1 MEIENLT
8 KDIRNRSFE
17 RKKDKTPD
25 QVAASWYND
34 DLTYSGVSKT
44 LFLILPTPGCSWAL
58 GDAGG
63 CTMCSYV
70 SDCTLEPIK
79 SEDIIRIFND
89 HLERFPLDEEDE
101 IAVKLFASGS
111 FLNPHELPKDARDT
125 ILKKLV
131 SLGNVKEIIVESRP
145 EYVTED
151 VLEEIA
157 EIIGDTLFEVSI
169 GLETYNDDTRLNKI
183 NKGFTA
189 KDFEDAVETI
199 HRLRDEKGYNLK
211 AKAYVFVKPIFLSE
225 REAIDEAIATAEYCD
240 SIDVDRLSFCPATI
254 HGGTLIE
261 RLWRQGAYQ
270 PPWIW
275 SAVEIINTVRKS
287 VNIPAL
293 LDTSGFGSR
302 RGPYNC
308 KKCNKELKN
317 IIIDS
322 NLNQSIIDYD
332 CQCKDQWRADVE
344 GSDMNFSKTFNRHI
358 PLY

>member
-8 KDIRNRSFE
+8 KDIRQRSFD

-34 DLTYSGVSKT
+34 DLTYDGVKKT

-70 SDCTLEPIK
+70 SDCTLEAID
-79 SEDIIRIFND
+79 SNDIIRIFNE

-111 FLNPHELPKDARDT
+111 FLNPHELPKDARDE
-125 ILKKLV
+125 ILKTLV
-131 SLGNVKEIIVESRP
+131 EMGNVKEIIVESRP
-145 EYVTED
+145 EYVNETFLD
-151 VLEEIA
+151 EIA
-157 EIIGDTLFEVSI
+157 DIIGDTLFEVSI
-169 GLETYNDDTRLNKI
+169 GLETSNDETRLNKI

-189 KDFEDAVETI
+189 KDFEEAVNLI
-199 HRLRDEKGYNLK
+199 HKLRDEKNYNFK

-225 REAIDEAIATAEYCD
+225 KEAIDEAIATAEYCD
-240 SIDVDRLSFCPATI
+240 GIDVDRLSFCPATI

-275 SAVEIINTVRKS
+275 SAVEIINTVRE
-287 VNIPAL
+287 NMDIPAL

-308 KKCNKELKN
+308 KKCNKELKHL
-317 IIIDS
+317 IIDS
-322 NLNQSIIDYD
+322 NLNQSIIEYD
-332 CQCKDQWRADVE
+332 CECKDSWLADVNN
-344 GSDMNFSKTFNRHI
+344 SNMNFSKTFNKHI

>member
-34 DLTYSGVSKT
+34 DLTYNGVRKN

-70 SDCTLEPIK
+70 SDCTLEAIE
-79 SEDIIRIFND
+79 SDDIIRIFNE

-111 FLNPHELPKDARDT
+111 FLNPIELPKDARDY
-125 ILKKLV
+125 ILNKLV

-145 EYVTED
+145 EYVTKE

-157 EIIGDTLFEVSI
+157 DIIGDTLFEVSI
-169 GLETYNDDTRLNKI
+169 GLETYNDDTRLNNI

-189 KDFEDAVETI
+189 KDFEKAVEII
-199 HRLRDEKGYNLK
+199 HEAGFK

-225 REAIDEAIATAEYCD
+225 REAIDEAIATAEYCE
-240 SIDVDRLSFCPATI
+240 SIEVDRLSFCPATI

-275 SAVEIINTVRKS
+275 SAVEIINTVRNTVS
-287 VNIPAL
+287 IPAL

-302 RGPYNC
+302 RGPFNC

-317 IIIDS
+317 IIIEA
-322 NLNQSIIDYD
+322 NLDQSIISFD
-332 CQCKDQWRADVE
+332 CDCKDSWLAEVE
-344 GSDMNFSKTFNRHI
+344 NSDMNFSKTFNKHV

>member
-8 KDIRNRSFE
+8 KDIRNRAFE

-34 DLTYSGVSKT
+34 DLTYSGVNKT

-70 SDCTLEPIK
+70 SDCTLEPIE
-79 SEDIIRIFND
+79 SEDILRIFNN
-89 HLERFPLDEEDE
+89 HLERFPLDDEDE

-111 FLNPHELPKDARDT
+111 FLNPYELPKDARDE
-125 ILKKLV
+125 ILKTLV
-131 SLGNVKEIIVESRP
+131 NLGNVKEIIVESRP
-145 EYVTED
+145 EYVTEN
-151 VLEEIA
+151 VLDEIG
-157 EIIGDTLFEVSI
+157 EIVGDILFEVSI
-169 GLETYNDDTRLNKI
+169 GLETYNDETRLNKI
-183 NKGFTA
+183 NKGFTC
-189 KDFEDAVETI
+189 KDFENAVNLI
-199 HRLRDEKGYNLK
+199 HDISDNKGYNFK

-225 REAIDEAIATAEYCD
+225 KEAIDEAIATAEYCE
-240 SIDVDRLSFCPATI
+240 SVGVDRLSFCPATI

-275 SAVEIINTVRKS
+275 SAVEIINTVRKT
-287 VNIPAL
+287 VNIPSL

-308 KKCNKELKN
+308 KKCNKELKHR
-317 IIIDS
+317 IISS
-322 NLNQSIIDYD
+322 NLDQSIIEYD
-332 CQCKDQWRADVE
+332 CDCKDKWLADVSC
-344 GSDMNFSKTFNRHI
+344 SDMNFSKTFNKHV